1 MLRSCKW
8 SIDDGAWAGVN
19 DATFEYENLVMPTF
33 EFPARVGFA
42 LAENN
47 GGTAPFG
54 LLLGLEDLFAAYR
67 RFRYGTSTPHATVVG
82 VYNVDTRVV
91 EWRQVKGMLMGLS
104 ASPLSFC
111 RIPTAICAIAQVWC
125 AVCVESFV
133 DDYMIVDRD
142 DAPITVRPRTPQGAP
157 PRVWASLSPA
167 AESTHDLRGMD
178 RPCRSSLRGPR

>member
-1 MLRSCKW
+1 LRR
-8 SIDDGAWAGVN
+8 
-19 DATFEYENLVMPTF
+19 TT
-33 EFPARVGFA
+33 
-42 LAENN
+42 ENN
-47 GGTAPFG
+47 VG
-54 LLLGLEDLFAAYR
+54 LLLGLEDLFATYR
-67 RFRYGTSTPHATVVG
+67 RFRFGTSTPHATVVG

-111 RIPTAICAIAQVWC
+111 RIPTAICTIAQVWC

-167 AESTHDLRGMD
+167 AESTHDLTDSSEWMNPSAPVHARARHALARSAHGLFETKRGN
-178 RPCRSSLRGPR
+178 PPFGPLPFL